1 MRVLLV
7 GPNIDEKAAQ
17 ALRRNRILVDTLP
30 RPQEMADNFAE
41 DVYDVLVHFADNTLP
56 SLPKLLQG
64 IRDDGISL
72 PILIV
77 ASHASARDRVRV
89 LDAGADDFLTAPYLM
104 AELVARVRALGR
116 RAPVLQPQRLTVGDA
131 ALDLRHFLLSGPGG
145 EIRVSGKEMQLLE
158 LFLLHPGQ
166 ILPRETLQQKVW
178 GLDSE
183 SSYNNI
189 EVYLSLLRRKLRSVG
204 SSVRIVAERGFGYYL
219 DANSELSLAR

>member
-7 GPNIDEKAAQ
+7 GPNIDEKSAQ
-17 ALRRNRILVDTLP
+17 ALRRSRILVDTLP
-30 RPQEMADNFAE
+30 RPQDMTDYFAE

-56 SLPKLLQG
+56 SLPKLMQEMRG
-64 IRDDGISL
+64 DGVAL
-72 PILIV
+72 PVLIV

-116 RAPVLQPQRLTVGDA
+116 RAPVLQPQRLTVGDL
-131 ALDLRHFLLSGPGG
+131 ALDPRHFLLSGPGG

-166 ILPRETLQQKVW
+166 ILPRETFQQKVW

-183 SSYNNI
+183 ASYNNI

-219 DANSELSLAR
+219 DVNQQLPLAR

>member
-7 GPNIDEKAAQ
+7 GPNIDEKSAQ
-17 ALRRNRILVDTLP
+17 ALRRSRILVDTLP
-30 RPQEMADNFAE
+30 RPQDMTDYFAE

-56 SLPKLLQG
+56 SLPKLMQEMRG
-64 IRDDGISL
+64 GGAAL
-72 PILIV
+72 PVLIV

-89 LDAGADDFLTAPYLM
+89 LNAGADDFLTAPCLM

-116 RAPVLQPQRLTVGDA
+116 RAPVLQPQRLIVGDL
-131 ALDLRHFLLSGPGG
+131 ALDLRRFLLSGPGG

-166 ILPRETLQQKVW
+166 ILLRETFQQKIW
-178 GLDSE
+178 GLDGE
-183 SSYNNI
+183 ASYNNI

-219 DANSELSLAR
+219 DANP